1 MSLAPFRAF
10 SIRLFSLHGPT
21 ADFTANTTTDPE
33 SSSTPSPELIPE
45 IELVYPSKGCTER
58 FVLLQPKQSNEY
70 HPIQEV
76 LASIGLMV
84 DREYLVQS
92 SGSRHE
98 IASGPHDR

>member
-21 ADFTANTTTDPE
+21 ADFTGNTTTDPE

-45 IELVYPSKGCTER
+45 IELVYPSKRCTER

-76 LASIGLMV
+76 LVSIGLMV

-98 IASGPHDR
+98 INSGPHDR